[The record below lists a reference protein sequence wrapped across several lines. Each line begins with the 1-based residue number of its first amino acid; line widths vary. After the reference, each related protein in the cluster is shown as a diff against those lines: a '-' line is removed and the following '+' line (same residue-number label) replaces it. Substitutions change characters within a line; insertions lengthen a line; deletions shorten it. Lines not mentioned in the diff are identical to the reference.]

1 MKIRKEKFYVFEEC
15 FQGTWKKKSA
25 CYIELCSKRFSVL
38 HQFYFDF
45 YFDAE
50 ESVT

>member
-1 MKIRKEKFYVFEEC
+1 MKIRKEKFYIFEEC
-15 FQGTWKKKSA
+15 FQGTWAKKA
-25 CYIELCSKRFSVL
+25 PATLNHAANAFSVL